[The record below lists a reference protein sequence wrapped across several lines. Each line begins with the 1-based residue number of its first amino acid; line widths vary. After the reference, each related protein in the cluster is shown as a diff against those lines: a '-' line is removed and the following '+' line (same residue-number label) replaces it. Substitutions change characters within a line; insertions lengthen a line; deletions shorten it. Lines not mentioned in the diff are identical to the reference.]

1 MKLRIKEMAVLAMLG
16 SLMCASDYL
25 MDLLPNV
32 HLIGVF
38 IVSVTVVFRFK
49 ALWAI
54 YTYVFLLGL
63 TSGFA
68 LWWIPYLYVW
78 LILWGAVMLLPKNM
92 PKKIAPIV
100 YMIICALH
108 GYLFGILYAPAQ
120 MLLFGFDFQQ
130 IVAWV
135 ATGLPFDLIHGTSN
149 FVCGILIYPMIKV
162 LKRAIKQ

>member
-1 MKLRIKEMAVLAMLG
+1 MKLKLKELAVLAMLG

-25 MDLLPNV
+25 MDILPNA

-38 IVSVTVVFRFK
+38 TVAITVVFRFK
-49 ALWAI
+49 ALWTI

-63 TSGFA
+63 TSGFS

-78 LILWGAVMLLPKNM
+78 AVLWGAVMLLPKNM

-108 GYLFGILYAPAQ
+108 GYLFGTLYAPAQ
-120 MLLFGFDFQQ
+120 AIMFGYNFNQT
-130 IVAWV
+130 VAWV
-135 ATGLPFDLIHGTSN
+135 IAGIPADLIHGTSN
-149 FVCGILIYPMIKV
+149 LICGMLIYPMVTV
-162 LKRAIKQ
+162 LKKAVKQ

>member
-1 MKLRIKEMAVLAMLG
+1 MKLKIKEITVLAILG
-16 SLMCASDYL
+16 SIMCASDYL

-38 IVSVTVVFRFK
+38 IVAITVVFRFK

-63 TSGFA
+63 TSGFS
-68 LWWIPYLYVW
+68 LWWISYLYVW
-78 LILWGAVMLLPKNM
+78 IFLWGAVMLLPKNM

-108 GYLFGILYAPAQ
+108 GYLFGALCAPCQA
-120 MLLFGFDFQQ
+120 LLFGYDFNQMVAW
-130 IVAWV
+130 IVA
-135 ATGLPFDLIHGTSN
+135 GFPFDLIHGTSN
-149 FVCGILIYPMIKV
+149 LICGILIFPLIKV
-162 LKRAIKQ
+162 LKKATA

>member
-1 MKLRIKEMAVLAMLG
+1 MKLKIKEIAVLAMLG
-16 SLMCASDYL
+16 SIMCASDYL

-38 IVSVTVVFRFK
+38 TVAITVVFRFK

-63 TSGFA
+63 TSGFS

-78 LILWGAVMLLPKNM
+78 AVLWGVVVLLPKNM

-108 GYLFGILYAPAQ
+108 GYLFGTLYAPAQ
-120 MLLFGFDFQQ
+120 AIMFGYNFNQT
-130 IVAWV
+130 VAWV
-135 ATGLPFDLIHGTSN
+135 IAGIPADLIHGTCN
-149 FVCGILIYPMIKV
+149 FICGILIFPIVKV
-162 LKRAIKQ
+162 LKNATA

>member
-1 MKLRIKEMAVLAMLG
+1 MKLKIKEIAVLAMLG
-16 SLMCASDYL
+16 SIMCASDYL

-38 IVSVTVVFRFK
+38 TVAITVVFRFK

-63 TSGFA
+63 TSGFS

-78 LILWGAVMLLPKNM
+78 AVLWGVVVLLPKNM

-108 GYLFGILYAPAQ
+108 GYLFGTLYAPAQ
-120 MLLFGFDFQQ
+120 AIMFGYNFNQT
-130 IVAWV
+130 VAWV
-135 ATGLPFDLIHGTSN
+135 IAGIPADLIHGTSN
-149 FVCGILIYPMIKV
+149 FICGILIFPIVKV
-162 LKRAIKQ
+162 LKNATA

>member
-1 MKLRIKEMAVLAMLG
+1 MKLKIREITVLAMLG
-16 SLMCASDYL
+16 SIMCASDYL

-38 IVSVTVVFRFK
+38 TVAITVVFRFK

-63 TSGFA
+63 TSGFS

-78 LILWGAVMLLPKNM
+78 AVLWGVVMLLPKNM
-92 PKKIAPIV
+92 PKKIASIV

-108 GYLFGILYAPAQ
+108 GYLFGTLYAPAQ
-120 MLLFGFDFQQ
+120 AIMFGYNFNQT
-130 IVAWV
+130 VAWV
-135 ATGLPFDLIHGTSN
+135 IAGIPADLIHGTSN
-149 FVCGILIYPMIKV
+149 LICGILIFPLIKA
-162 LKRAIKQ
+162 LKKATA

>member
-1 MKLRIKEMAVLAMLG
+1 MKLKIREIAVLAMLG

-38 IVSVTVVFRFK
+38 TVAITVVFRFK

-63 TSGFA
+63 TSGFS

-78 LILWGAVMLLPKNM
+78 AVLWGVVMLLPKNM

-108 GYLFGILYAPAQ
+108 GYLFGTLYAPAQ
-120 MLLFGFDFQQ
+120 AIMFGYNFNQT
-130 IVAWV
+130 VAWV
-135 ATGLPFDLIHGTSN
+135 IAGIPADLIHGTGN
-149 FVCGILIYPMIKV
+149 LICGILIFPLIKA
-162 LKRAIKQ
+162 LKKATA

>member
-1 MKLRIKEMAVLAMLG
+1 MLG

-25 MDLLPNV
+25 MDILPNA

-38 IVSVTVVFRFK
+38 TVAITVVFRFK
-49 ALWAI
+49 ALWTI

-63 TSGFA
+63 TSGFS

-78 LILWGAVMLLPKNM
+78 AVLWGAVMLLPKNM

-108 GYLFGILYAPAQ
+108 GYLFGTLYAPAQ
-120 MLLFGFDFQQ
+120 AIMFGYNFNQT
-130 IVAWV
+130 VAWV
-135 ATGLPFDLIHGTSN
+135 IAGIPADLIHGTSN
-149 FVCGILIYPMIKV
+149 LICGMLIYPMVTV
-162 LKRAIKQ
+162 LKKAVKQ